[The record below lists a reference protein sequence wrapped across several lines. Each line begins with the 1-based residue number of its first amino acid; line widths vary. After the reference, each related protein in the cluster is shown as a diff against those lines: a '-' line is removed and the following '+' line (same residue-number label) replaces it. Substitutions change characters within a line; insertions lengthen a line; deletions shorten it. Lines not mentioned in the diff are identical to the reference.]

1 MRTGLYQQQLQK
13 AIQLQRLTASQMIQV
28 KLLEMP
34 LAQLEET
41 VNAELDDNPAL
52 ETLSDNEY
60 AENNDNAENADAL
73 ETYEQQ
79 TDNVVETAINQLT
92 REHDLDFERL
102 WVSFNQTDKRILLE
116 LVEGKNPMQMR
127 QRASSTQ
134 YSALKRMMQMGYVIR
149 NEQYEVEDPFFKY
162 WIRKNVL

>member
-73 ETYEQQ
+73 ETYE
-79 TDNVVETAINQLT
+79 
-92 REHDLDFERL
+92 
-102 WVSFNQTDKRILLE
+102 
-116 LVEGKNPMQMR
+116 
-127 QRASSTQ
+127 
-134 YSALKRMMQMGYVIR
+134 
-149 NEQYEVEDPFFKY
+149 
-162 WIRKNVL
+162 